1 LTATLDG
8 LGAVGDG
15 AHARHE
21 HLRLEASLQRAAL
34 LALLLMAPPL
44 GGTSEIESP

>member
-1 LTATLDG
+1 
-8 LGAVGDG
+8 VGDG

-21 HLRLEASLQRAAL
+21 HLRLEASLQRVAL